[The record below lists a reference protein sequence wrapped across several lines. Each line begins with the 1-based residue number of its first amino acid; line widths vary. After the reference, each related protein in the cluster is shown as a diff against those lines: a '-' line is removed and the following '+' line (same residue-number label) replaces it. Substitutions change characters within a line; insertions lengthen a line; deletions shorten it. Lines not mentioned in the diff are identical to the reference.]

1 MRTARQLLIGIALAC
16 MAWHASAFDA
26 ITRLTNVPLSE
37 QDIASLLTRGLSKQ
51 FDTVFPDH
59 DYGIRVIV
67 FSRDIG
73 NQQEA
78 VYLSLGLSRRL
89 PDGRYL
95 SPHASDST
103 ILTQAS
109 GLPLAQKRANLVTAL
124 TSLAGEFDKAMLARR
139 ATVK

>member
-1 MRTARQLLIGIALAC
+1 M
-16 MAWHASAFDA
+16 
-26 ITRLTNVPLSE
+26 
-37 QDIASLLTRGLSKQ
+37 
-51 FDTVFPDH
+51 
-59 DYGIRVIV
+59 
-67 FSRDIG
+67 G

-103 ILTQAS
+103 IVVQGS
-109 GLPLAQKRANLVTAL
+109 GLSLAQKRSNLIAAL
-124 TSLAGEFDKAMLARR
+124 TTLTSEFDKAMLARR

>member
-1 MRTARQLLIGIALAC
+1 MRTARRLLIGIVLAC
-16 MAWHASAFDA
+16 ISCESFAFDA
-26 ITRLTNVPLSE
+26 LTRLTNVALTE
-37 QDIASLLTRGLSKQ
+37 QDVGGLLTRGLSKQ
-51 FDTVFPDH
+51 FDTVFPEH
-59 DYGIRVIV
+59 DYGIHVV
-67 FSRDIG
+67 AFSRDLG

-103 ILTQAS
+103 IITESS
-109 GLPLAQKRANLVTAL
+109 GLSLAQKRSNLIAAL
-124 TSLAGEFDKAMLARR
+124 TTLTSEFDKAMLARR

>member
-1 MRTARQLLIGIALAC
+1 MRVARPFLIGIVLMCAAIQ
-16 MAWHASAFDA
+16 AFAFDA
-26 ITRLTNVPLSE
+26 TTRLTNVPLSE
-37 QDIASLLTRGLSKQ
+37 QDVASLLTRGLSKQ
-51 FDTVFPDH
+51 FDTVFPEQA
-59 DYGIRVIV
+59 YGIRVIV

-73 NQQEA
+73 SQQEA

-109 GLPLAQKRANLVTAL
+109 GLPLAQKRANLISAL
-124 TSLAGEFDKAMLARR
+124 TSLASEFDKAMLARR
-139 ATVK
+139 ATAK

>member
-1 MRTARQLLIGIALAC
+1 MRTARRLLIGIVLASLSC
-16 MAWHASAFDA
+16 ASFAFDA
-26 ITRLTNVPLSE
+26 TTRLTNVPLTE
-37 QDIASLLTRGLSKQ
+37 QDIGGLLTRGLSKQ
-51 FDTVFPDH
+51 FDTIFPEH
-59 DYGIRVIV
+59 DYGIRVIA
-67 FSRDIG
+67 FSRDMG

-103 ILTQAS
+103 IVLQGS
-109 GLPLAQKRANLVTAL
+109 GLSLAQKRSNLIAAL
-124 TSLAGEFDKAMLARR
+124 TTLTSEFDKAMLARR

>member
-1 MRTARQLLIGIALAC
+1 MRVARQFLIGIVFICIACQAL
-16 MAWHASAFDA
+16 AFDA
-26 ITRLTNVPLSE
+26 TTRLTNVPLTE

-51 FDTVFPDH
+51 FDTVFPEQA
-59 DYGIRVIV
+59 YGIRVIA

-103 ILTQAS
+103 ILTQTS
-109 GLPLAQKRANLVTAL
+109 GLSLSQKRTNLISAL
-124 TSLAGEFDKAMLARR
+124 TSLASEFDKAMLARR

>member
-1 MRTARQLLIGIALAC
+1 MRVARPFLIGIVLMCAAVQVF
-16 MAWHASAFDA
+16 AFDA
-26 ITRLTNVPLSE
+26 TTRLTNVPLSE
-37 QDIASLLTRGLSKQ
+37 QDVASLLTRGLSKQ
-51 FDTVFPDH
+51 FDTVFPEQA
-59 DYGIRVIV
+59 YGIRVIV

-109 GLPLAQKRANLVTAL
+109 GLSLAQKRANLISAL
-124 TSLAGEFDKAMLARR
+124 TSLASEFDKAMLARR
-139 ATVK
+139 TTAK

>member
-1 MRTARQLLIGIALAC
+1 MRVARPFLIGIVLMCAAVQ
-16 MAWHASAFDA
+16 AFAFDA
-26 ITRLTNVPLSE
+26 TTRLTNVPLSE
-37 QDIASLLTRGLSKQ
+37 QDVASLLTRGLSKQ
-51 FDTVFPDH
+51 FDTVFPEQA
-59 DYGIRVIV
+59 YGIRVIV

-73 NQQEA
+73 SQQEA

-109 GLPLAQKRANLVTAL
+109 GLSLAQKRANLISAL
-124 TSLAGEFDKAMLARR
+124 TSLASEFDKAMLARR
-139 ATVK
+139 ATAK

>member
-1 MRTARQLLIGIALAC
+1 MRMARHLLIGIALAC
-16 MAWHASAFDA
+16 MASQAPAFDA
-26 ITRLTNVPLSE
+26 IARLSNVPLTE
-37 QDIASLLTRGLSKQ
+37 QDVASLLTRGLSKQ
-51 FDTVFPDH
+51 FDVVFPDH

-67 FSRDIG
+67 FSRAIG
-73 NQQEA
+73 DQQEA

-103 ILTQAS
+103 ILTQAT

-124 TSLAGEFDKAMLARR
+124 TSLASEFDKAMLARR

>member
-1 MRTARQLLIGIALAC
+1 MRVARQFLISIVFACIASQAF
-16 MAWHASAFDA
+16 AFDA
-26 ITRLTNVPLSE
+26 TTRLTNVPLSE

-51 FDTVFPDH
+51 FDTVFPEQT
-59 DYGIRVIV
+59 YGIRVIA

-73 NQQEA
+73 SQQEA

-103 ILTQAS
+103 ILTQGS
-109 GLPLAQKRANLVTAL
+109 GLSLAQKRANLVAAL
-124 TSLAGEFDKAMLARR
+124 TSLASEFDKAMLARR

>member
-1 MRTARQLLIGIALAC
+1 MRMARLLLIGIVLAC
-16 MAWHASAFDA
+16 LATQASAFDA
-26 ITRLTNVPLSE
+26 ITRLTNVPLTE

-51 FDTVFPDH
+51 FDTVFPDQE
-59 DYGIRVIV
+59 YGIRVIV

-78 VYLSLGLSRRL
+78 VYLSLGLARRL

-124 TSLAGEFDKAMLARR
+124 TALTSEFDKAMLARR